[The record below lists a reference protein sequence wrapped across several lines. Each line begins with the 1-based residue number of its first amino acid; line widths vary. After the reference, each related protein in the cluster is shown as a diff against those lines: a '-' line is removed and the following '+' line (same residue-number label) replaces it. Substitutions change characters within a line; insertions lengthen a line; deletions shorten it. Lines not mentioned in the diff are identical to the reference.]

1 MHSASEAIRPFNK
14 AAIPKPPGEAIALQ
28 TPHLFV
34 EIGAGQGL
42 FAVQFPQMYPD
53 ATLIAIE
60 RTQTRFAQ
68 LHQRITHN
76 PCPNVIPI
84 RANAVHWIAHYLAEQ
99 SVDAYFILYPNPYPK
114 ASQRNKR
121 FHAMPFMGHLI
132 ATLKPG
138 GTLTLATNQAF
149 YHAEAKAMLTQVWNL
164 TCVSDRLISTGD
176 RPRTHFE
183 KKYLERGDR
192 CTELVFRKDS

>member
-1 MHSASEAIRPFNK
+1 MHSASDAIRPFNK
-14 AAIPKPPGEAIALQ
+14 TAIPKPPGEAIALQ
-28 TPHLFV
+28 TPHLCV

-42 FAVQFPQMYPD
+42 FAVQFSQTHPD
-53 ATLIAIE
+53 MTLIAIE
-60 RTQTRFAQ
+60 RTQMRFAK
-68 LHQRITHN
+68 LHQRIAHN

-84 RANAVHWIAHYLAEQ
+84 RANAVHWIAHYLSEH

-121 FHAMPFMGHLI
+121 FHAMPFMGYLI
-132 ATLKPG
+132 ATLKLG

-149 YHAEAKAMLTQVWNL
+149 YHAEAKAMLTQVWSL
-164 TCVSDRLISTGD
+164 SCVSDRLISNGD

-192 CTELVFRKDS
+192 CTELVFRRDF